1 MAEDAATQDFP
12 ADGAPAL
19 DAQALDD
26 GADGGEADG
35 DEAGSDDERG
45 SVRRCVVTG
54 TRQPPERMVRFVVAP
69 NGEVVPDIEG
79 NLPGRGIWLSASRDV
94 VNTAVAKRCFA
105 KAARARVTVAEDM
118 ADRVEALL
126 TRRCLELL
134 GLARRAGQ
142 ALAGYDKVRGELLA
156 RRGALL
162 LEAADGAA
170 GGRGKVRALAPSL
183 PLVEVFDS
191 AELGP
196 ALGREAAVH
205 VVVGRGRLAARLLR
219 EVSRLVGFRPGRIE
233 LAGPPVCVGGDRED
247 LAEDREKK
255 SND

>member
-1 MAEDAATQDFP
+1 MVEDAV
-12 ADGAPAL
+12 AL
-19 DAQALDD
+19 EFEDD
-26 GADGGEADG
+26 GEGESG
-35 DEAGSDDERG
+35 P
-45 SVRRCVVTG
+45 VRRCAVTG
-54 TRQPPERMVRFVVAP
+54 ERKSPDLMIRFVVAP

-94 VNTAVAKRCFA
+94 VNTAVAKRHFA
-105 KAARARVTVAEDM
+105 KAARAKVTVDNTM

-134 GLARRAGQ
+134 GLARRAGK

-162 LEAADGAA
+162 LEASDGAA

-183 PLVEVFDS
+183 PLVEVFGS
-191 AELGP
+191 TELGP

-205 VVVGRGRLAARLLR
+205 VVVGRGRLADRLLR

-233 LAGPPVCVGGDRED
+233 LTGPPASVDGDRED

>member
-1 MAEDAATQDFP
+1 MAEDAAE
-12 ADGAPAL
+12 AAVAELGI
-19 DAQALDD
+19 
-26 GADGGEADG
+26 EADSAPV
-35 DEAGSDDERG
+35 DESAPEEDDEKG
-45 SVRRCVVTG
+45 PVRRCAATG
-54 TRQPPERMVRFVVAP
+54 ERKPPEEMVRFVVGP
-69 NGEVVPDIEG
+69 NGEVVPDIDG

-94 VNTAVAKRCFA
+94 VNTAVAKRCFS
-105 KAARARVTVAEDM
+105 KAARAKVKVAEDM
-118 ADRVEALL
+118 ADHVEVLL

-162 LEAADGAA
+162 LEASDGAS

-183 PLVEVFDS
+183 PLVELFGS

-205 VVVGRGRLAARLLR
+205 VVVGRGKLAHRLLR
-219 EVSRLVGFRPGRIE
+219 EVSRLAGFRPGRIE
-233 LAGPPVCVGGDRED
+233 LAGQPARVGGDRED